1 MLRWLLFCVAVGYN
15 SLNINIMRKNET
27 GVLDFF
33 SRHNQEFYKKV
44 GYSRSKVTYD
54 RYQTVFLHLQRY
66 IHSKYRKSDLL
77 LCRLRNSFVCGFDDW
92 LRRERGLAPN
102 SVWSYMIAL
111 KHILALAKDEGLT
124 KVNLFSNYINS
135 YTPADRGYLSEEELL
150 RLMQEPPASGVEELV
165 RDLFLFSAFTGL
177 SYVDIKELR
186 AGNLRKLF
194 DGNWWIVTRRHK
206 TRVESDVRL
215 LDVPLRLIEKY
226 KDQVPDGHL
235 FPVPSNNCCNE
246 HLHEL
251 ERRCG
256 FHTHLTFHVGRHTF
270 ATLALNRGMPIETLS
285 RILGHTNIRTTQIY
299 AKITNKKIS
308 QDMAL
313 LAEGLSKVEQAI
325 GRKI

>member
-1 MLRWLLFCVAVGYN
+1 M
-15 SLNINIMRKNET
+15 

-54 RYQTVFLHLQRY
+54 RYQTVFRHLERY
-66 IHSKYRKSDLL
+66 IHSKYKKQDLQL
-77 LCRLRNSFVCGFDDW
+77 GGLRHSFVGGFDDW
-92 LRRERGLAPN
+92 LRSNAGLAPN
-102 SVWSYMIAL
+102 SVWNYMITL
-111 KHILALAKDEGLT
+111 KHILSLAQDEGLL
-124 KVNLFSNYINS
+124 KVNLFSSYVNS
-135 YTPADRGYLSEEELL
+135 YTPVDRGYLSEEELL
-150 RLMQEPPASGVEELV
+150 RLMQEPPALGVEERV

-186 AGNLRKLF
+186 TGNLRKLF

-226 KDQVPDGHL
+226 RDTAPDGHL

-256 FHTHLTFHVGRHTF
+256 FRTHLTFHVGRHTF

-299 AKITNKKIS
+299 ARITNQKIS
-308 QDMAL
+308 QDMAV
-313 LAEGLSKVEQAI
+313 LAEGLSSIENDICLRIDSGASPE
-325 GRKI
+325 

>member
-1 MLRWLLFCVAVGYN
+1 
-15 SLNINIMRKNET
+15 MRKNET

-33 SRHNQEFYKKV
+33 SRHNQNFSQKV
-44 GYSRSKVTYD
+44 GHSRAKVTYD
-54 RYQTVFLHLQRY
+54 RYLAVYHHLERY
-66 IHSKYRKSDLL
+66 IHSEYRKPDLQV
-77 LCRLRNSFVCGFDDW
+77 CGLRHSFVGGFDDW
-92 LRRERGLAPN
+92 LRGKAGLAPN
-102 SVWSYMIAL
+102 SVWNYMIAL
-111 KHILALAKDEGLT
+111 KHIFSLAQDEGLM
-124 KVNLFSNYINS
+124 KVNLFSSYINR
-135 YTPADRGYLSEEELL
+135 YTPVDRGYLSEEELL
-150 RLMQEPPASGVEELV
+150 RLMQEPPASAVEELV
-165 RDLFLFSAFTGL
+165 RDVFLFSAFTGL

-186 AGNLRKLF
+186 TENLRKLF

-206 TRVESDVRL
+206 TRVESNVRL

-226 KDQVPDGHL
+226 RDAAPDGRL

-256 FHTHLTFHVGRHTF
+256 FRTHLTFHVGRHTF

-299 AKITNKKIS
+299 ARITNKKIS
-308 QDMAL
+308 QDMAV
-313 LAEGLSKVEQAI
+313 LAEGLSSVEKAI